1 MIQHHPHD
9 DMLLAHAAGSLAA
22 GPALLVASHIEHCV
36 ACGARMRF
44 LDTVGGVFLD
54 DLPPATLSPDA
65 FARTLSAID
74 ALDALDAI
82 DGKATKPAAGTA
94 RRTSFPSLPPGA
106 TWPKAFEG
114 CIVTPWR
121 WLGPGM
127 RWSRV
132 TLPHDPDA
140 NVFLLRIGAGK
151 KLPEH
156 THSEIELTQVL
167 YGSFDDGRSVFGP
180 GDFDEADGTIQ
191 HQPVVH
197 ENSECICLASVDGRV
212 MFKGAIARTLG
223 ALVGM

>member
-1 MIQHHPHD
+1 MIQHHPQD
-9 DMLLAHAAGSLAA
+9 DMLLARAAGSLAA
-22 GPALLVASHIEHCV
+22 GPALLVASHIEQCAV
-36 ACGARMRF
+36 CRERMA
-44 LDTVGGVFLD
+44 LLEVVGGAYLD
-54 DLPPATLSPDA
+54 ALTPATLAPDA

-74 ALDALDAI
+74 E
-82 DGKATKPAAGTA
+82 KAKKPAVATT
-94 RRTSFPSLPPGA
+94 RRTSFPALPPGA

-114 CIVTPWR
+114 CTVTPWR

-132 TLPHDPDA
+132 TLPHDSAA

-151 KLPEH
+151 KLPQH

-167 YGSFDDGRSVFGP
+167 YGSFDDGRSVFGA
-180 GDFDEADGTIQ
+180 GDFDEADGSIH

-197 ENSECICLASVDGRV
+197 AQSECICLASVQGRV
-212 MFKGAIARTLG
+212 KFKGAVARTLG